1 MIISFISF
9 KESDEIRTMHTK
21 SNNIEIMM
29 GNEPDE
35 IIEEPFESLLQKDQQ
50 GWEEKMRGSEFVFD
64 SVDLL
69 HYILHKISL
78 NRIGSYIDSSRWL
91 KK

>member
-9 KESDEIRTMHTK
+9 KESDEIRTIHTK
-21 SNNIEIMM
+21 SNNIEIMT

-35 IIEEPFESLLQKDQQ
+35 IIEESFESFLQKYQQ

-69 HYILHKISL
+69 HYNLHKF
-78 NRIGSYIDSSRWL
+78 
-91 KK
+91 K